1 MRLIYKAGFRTG
13 TKQKAELKDIVAVV
27 REWANKKNIH
37 VPEFADEIQKE
48 SNGIA
53 VKGAFMDKDGM
64 PCFAFEITHPD
75 ASNKSLLWRSTI
87 ALAKNAMET
96 FDTEIALYI
105 GWADNSNRPLYPI
118 STRPT
123 IVPELIYNFGAECG
137 FDLTCSPILLSSD
150 MVKPLVER
158 IFDPGRKLPILIISA
173 RNITDRPVLDQFNIE
188 RITHLLAGT
197 ALVYVAKNKFPSIRL
212 EEHAGKS
219 MGCYNGA
226 ARLYWPIP
234 AEGER
239 PYHPYWTVPNITL
252 MERKFANHL
261 LLRVAAYTVGLESQV
276 SHGALMEHK
285 AEGKR
290 KLLMMDAKLQDTLK
304 DHNELQQLLDMYIG
318 DNDGLKKQVA
328 YLTSTI
334 EDLER
339 KLAAALGRIEHLT
352 NALEARK
359 AAPEEQE
366 QEQAALVFRNVLEAV
381 EQIKRSYS
389 ENTIVITPKALKGA
403 KESLY
408 EEPADV
414 HAALEWL
421 ATTYL
426 EDGTRNPEDLKA
438 SCLQRCRMTYNP
450 GQGNAM
456 VFHPEDYHVT
466 YQNKK
471 YSLREHLAKGT
482 SRDGRRT
489 IRIGFAYDDENRR
502 VIVGYISQHQTTE
515 AT

>member
-1 MRLIYKAGFRTG
+1 VLEQYQIEK
-13 TKQKAELKDIVAVV
+13 
-27 REWANKKNIH
+27 
-37 VPEFADEIQKE
+37 
-48 SNGIA
+48 
-53 VKGAFMDKDGM
+53 
-64 PCFAFEITHPD
+64 IT
-75 ASNKSLLWRSTI
+75 
-87 ALAKNAMET
+87 
-96 FDTEIALYI
+96 Y
-105 GWADNSNRPLYPI
+105 
-118 STRPT
+118 
-123 IVPELIYNFGAECG
+123 
-137 FDLTCSPILLSSD
+137 
-150 MVKPLVER
+150 
-158 IFDPGRKLPILIISA
+158 
-173 RNITDRPVLDQFNIE
+173 
-188 RITHLLAGT
+188 LLAGT
-197 ALVYVAKNKFPSIRL
+197 ALVYVAKNRFPSIRL
-212 EEHAGKS
+212 EEYAGKS

-234 AEGER
+234 AEGDR

-252 MERKFANHL
+252 LDRKFANHL
-261 LLRVAAYTVGLESQV
+261 LLRVSSFTVGLESQV

-290 KLLMMDAKLQDTLK
+290 KLLMMDAKLQDVLR
-304 DHNELQQLLDMYIG
+304 DHNELQQIMDLYLK

-328 YLTSTI
+328 CLTSTI

-339 KLAAALGRIEHLT
+339 KLSTSSDRIEQLT

-366 QEQAALVFRNVLEAV
+366 QQQAAFVFRNVLEAV
-381 EQIKRSYS
+381 EQIRRSYS

-403 KESLY
+403 KDCLY
-408 EEPADV
+408 DEPADV
-414 HAALEWL
+414 YAALEWL

-426 EDGTRNPEDLKA
+426 EEGTRNPEDLKA

-456 VFHPEDYHVT
+456 VFHPEDYHVS

-471 YSLREHLAKGT
+471 YALREHLSKGT

-489 IRIGFAYDDENRR
+489 IRIGFAYDDENMR
-502 VIVGYISQHQTTE
+502 VIIGYISQHQTNA